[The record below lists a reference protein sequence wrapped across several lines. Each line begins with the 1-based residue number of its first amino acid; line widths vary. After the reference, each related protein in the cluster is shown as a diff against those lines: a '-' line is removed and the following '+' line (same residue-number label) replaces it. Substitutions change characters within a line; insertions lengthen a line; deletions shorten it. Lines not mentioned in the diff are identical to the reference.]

1 MFDTSSCEGVKC
13 GRKEFP
19 LVVMLHGGNQVV
31 LALKVRMFLLF
42 FSEPID
48 NGMWKI
54 WLACNCVLISYK
66 IHSSYL
72 EKLIIVLL
80 HLHVTDGTWQWKGG
94 TSGRWIKQKQNR
106 FRTGVGGWTLTSQ
119 PISRLGTVLRV
130 PVNVQ
135 EGNRL
140 KKYTYK
146 TIIFTLN
153 LRSICSENR
162 ESICRWTKASHSNN
176 LTWLKVGLLCNLE
189 QRSPCLQAPILK

>member
-1 MFDTSSCEGVKC
+1 
-13 GRKEFP
+13 
-19 LVVMLHGGNQVV
+19 
-31 LALKVRMFLLF
+31 MFLLF

-54 WLACNCVLISYK
+54 WSACNCVLVSHK
-66 IHSSYL
+66 IRSSYL

-80 HLHVTDGTWQWKGG
+80 HLHVTDGTWRWKSG
-94 TSGRWIKQKQNR
+94 TSGRWIKQKKKQISHWGAR
-106 FRTGVGGWTLTSQ
+106 GWTLTSQ

-146 TIIFTLN
+146 TIIVTLN

-162 ESICRWTKASHSNN
+162 ESISRWTKASHSNN